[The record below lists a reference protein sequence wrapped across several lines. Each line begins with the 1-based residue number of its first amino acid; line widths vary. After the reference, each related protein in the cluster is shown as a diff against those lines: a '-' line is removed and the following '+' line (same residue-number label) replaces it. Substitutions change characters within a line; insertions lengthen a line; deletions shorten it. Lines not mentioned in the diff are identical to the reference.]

1 MTDKHSKKF
10 SKSLAIKEIQIKS
23 TLGFHFIPI
32 PMVKINKSASLP
44 APNIFLLSSA
54 EATKGSRVLSTAQ
67 NLGSPPDHG

>member
-1 MTDKHSKKF
+1 
-10 SKSLAIKEIQIKS
+10 
-23 TLGFHFIPI
+23 
-32 PMVKINKSASLP
+32 MVKINKSASLP